1 MGIAD
6 GFIPD
11 SRAIRRLSTYT
22 AKTKDWQF
30 SFNNQAITNGEITH
44 DNGKIIIN
52 NPTDE
57 LLKAFSSE

>member
-1 MGIAD
+1 MGISD

-11 SRAIRRLSTYT
+11 RRMIKKLSTYT

-30 SFNNQAITNGEITH
+30 SFSNQAITNGEITH

-57 LLKAFSSE
+57 LLKAFSPE